1 MKRIFSGFWSGYTI
15 TELII
20 SAVFIALIIILTHIL
35 AIQTPFV
42 RISLSFLPVAVF
54 AMRFGPLKAAITAAA
69 ADILGCLIFTPG
81 LYFPGFTLSAFL
93 SGLFYGL
100 ALYRKH
106 PSIKRITMATLAIF
120 LFIDLLLNTL
130 WLTLLYQKAMQTIL
144 SGRLIKALIML
155 PVQISL
161 IYLITSRLA
170 KYGLYGIKNPAAKLP
185 KGVK

>member
-1 MKRIFSGFWSGYTI
+1 MKRFFSGFWSGYTI

-100 ALYRKH
+100 ALYRTRL
-106 PSIKRITMATLAIF
+106 SLLRIIVAAMAVF
-120 LFIDLLLNTL
+120 FFIDLGLNTL
-130 WLTLLYQKAMQTIL
+130 WLTILYQKAASTIL
-144 SGRLIKALIML
+144 GSRLIKALLML
-155 PVQISL
+155 PIQVSL
-161 IYLITSRLA
+161 TYLFTTRLT
-170 KYGLYGIKNPAAKLP
+170 KLYSKKNFRNQTAGKL
-185 KGVK
+185 